1 MTQLDGDIGS
11 VFTVM
16 QSWYDSCVLF
26 PKSKAGFGQGV
37 GDNKFTA
44 SPEEWKLGLIQR
56 C

>member
-1 MTQLDGDIGS
+1 MTQLDGDIEA

-26 PKSKAGFGQGV
+26 PESKAGFGQG
-37 GDNKFTA
+37 GGGQQIHD
-44 SPEEWKLGLIQR
+44 SPKNRAGLDTR